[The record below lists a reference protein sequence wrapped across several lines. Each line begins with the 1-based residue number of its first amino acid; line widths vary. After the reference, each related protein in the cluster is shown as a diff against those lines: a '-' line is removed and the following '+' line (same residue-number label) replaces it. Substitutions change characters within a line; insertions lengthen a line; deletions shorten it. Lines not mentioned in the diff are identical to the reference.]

1 MVPSFYKGVIEME
14 RLITANAG
22 EIKLSNDDLIRY
34 EAVLKPDEDDE
45 SKKVYTC
52 TMYKS
57 GASGVSVFHFWNGTY
72 KSMDRVADVIED
84 DFRRRARQ
92 IYKGTKVEDIDDMI
106 EEVDFLLSNKTQN
119 KYPYIQLRDLLV
131 QYFRKAVTEKSNIIG
146 TVKKLLMPRQDTY
159 PELILDKLLD
169 IDNLQVEDEKE
180 SMLNLYR
187 SLVLINMSENA

>member
-1 MVPSFYKGVIEME
+1 
-14 RLITANAG
+14 
-22 EIKLSNDDLIRY
+22 
-34 EAVLKPDEDDE
+34 
-45 SKKVYTC
+45 
-52 TMYKS
+52 
-57 GASGVSVFHFWNGTY
+57 
-72 KSMDRVADVIED
+72 MDRVADVIED

-131 QYFRKAVTEKSNIIG
+131 QYFRKAVTEKPNIIG